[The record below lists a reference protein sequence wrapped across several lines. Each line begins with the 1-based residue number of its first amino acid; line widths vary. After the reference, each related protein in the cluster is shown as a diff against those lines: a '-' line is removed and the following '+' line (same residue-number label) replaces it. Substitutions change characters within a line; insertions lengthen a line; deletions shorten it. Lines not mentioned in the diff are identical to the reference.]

1 MTEKEL
7 KKIATGKT
15 GLPAVLLALK
25 IIFDLAP
32 QVILVYI
39 IGRLSAGEERGW
51 LMSAFAAL
59 FVSFA
64 LKGVCSYFGVRISH
78 ERAYKTL
85 TELRLQIIGRLKKL
99 HLGFFKEHTTGELV
113 NIVQHDVEQAE
124 VYLAHGLPEIMSA
137 VLIPSLIFA
146 VMLAVDVRLVFVMLI
161 GLPLMFAVM
170 KISKKAM
177 EDGLQ
182 RYFAHEMQMREELM
196 EYVKNIA
203 VIKAFAKEEAM
214 SARTLKTAR
223 EYIALVK
230 KSMNT
235 VSVPMALIDVF
246 METGVVAVI
255 ILGSVF
261 LAQGGISVPRFI
273 LAVMLSAA
281 FTAAIGKTAMLQH
294 FQAVFNE
301 ALKAA
306 GTVLCAELPHAKMEG
321 GLEAGDIEFRNVS
334 FEYKKDGFHIHNVTM
349 TVKQNTTAAIV
360 GSSGSG
366 KSTLAYLLMGFWE
379 ASDGGIFIGGKNIA
393 EYSEETIARL
403 IGSVQQD
410 AILFDM
416 SIADNIAIGKP
427 HALPEEV
434 IAAAKKARCHDF
446 IMSLPGGY
454 DTKIGEMGARLSGGE
469 KQRISIA
476 RAFLKDAPILILDEA
491 MAAVDSENE
500 KLIGEA
506 IDELRKNKTV
516 ITIAHHLSTIQNADQ
531 IVVMD
536 KGCILDAGTHAEL
549 TERCAVYR
557 TMLDA
562 QRRIDRWCVV

>member
-146 VMLAVDVRLVFVMLI
+146 VMLAVDVRLAFVMLI

-170 KISKKAM
+170 RISKKAM
-177 EDGLQ
+177 EEGLQ

-306 GTVLCAELPHAKMEG
+306 GTVLCVELPHAKKAD

-349 TVKQNTTAAIV
+349 TVKQNTTVAIV

-434 IAAAKKARCHDF
+434 IAATKKARCHDF
-446 IMSLPGGY
+446 IMSLPDGY

-549 TERCAVYR
+549 AERCAVYR

>member
-99 HLGFFKEHTTGELV
+99 HLGFFKEHTTGELA

-124 VYLAHGLPEIMSA
+124 VYLAHGQPETMSA

-146 VMLAVDVRLVFVMLI
+146 VMLAVDVRLAFVMLI

-170 KISKKAM
+170 RISKKAM

-306 GTVLCAELPHAKMEG
+306 GTVLCTELPHVKKAD

-349 TVKQNTTAAIV
+349 TVKQNTTVAIV

-410 AILFDM
+410 AVLFDM

-446 IMSLPGGY
+446 IMSLPDGY

-549 TERCAVYR
+549 AERCAVYR

>member
-99 HLGFFKEHTTGELV
+99 HLGFFKKHTTGELV

-146 VMLAVDVRLVFVMLI
+146 VMLAVDVRLAFVMLM

-177 EDGLQ
+177 EEGLQ

-223 EYIALVK
+223 EYITLVK

-334 FEYKKDGFHIHNVTM
+334 FEYKKDGFHIHNVMM

-410 AILFDM
+410 AVLFDM

-434 IAAAKKARCHDF
+434 IAATKKARCHDF
-446 IMSLPGGY
+446 IMSLPDGY

-536 KGCILDAGTHAEL
+536 KGCILDAGTHTEL

>member
-99 HLGFFKEHTTGELV
+99 HLGFFKEHTTGELA

-146 VMLAVDVRLVFVMLI
+146 VMLAVDVRLAFVMLI
-161 GLPLMFAVM
+161 GIPLMFAVM
-170 KISKKAM
+170 RISKKAM
-177 EDGLQ
+177 EEGLQ

-223 EYIALVK
+223 EYITLVK

-334 FEYKKDGFHIHNVTM
+334 FEYKKDGFHMHNVTM
-349 TVKQNTTAAIV
+349 TVKQNTTTAIV

-410 AILFDM
+410 AVLFDM

-446 IMSLPGGY
+446 IMSLPDGY

-476 RAFLKDAPILILDEA
+476 RAFLKDAPILIFDEA

-549 TERCAVYR
+549 AERCAVYR

>member
-146 VMLAVDVRLVFVMLI
+146 VMLAVDVRLAFVMLM

-177 EDGLQ
+177 EEGLQ

-261 LAQGGISVPRFI
+261 LAQGGISIPRFI

-306 GTVLCAELPHAKMEG
+306 GTVLCAELPHVKKAD

-349 TVKQNTTAAIV
+349 TVKQNTTVAIV

-427 HALPEEV
+427 HASNEEV

-446 IMSLPGGY
+446 IMSLPDGY

-476 RAFLKDAPILILDEA
+476 RAFLKDAPLLILDEA

-500 KLIGEA
+500 RLIGEA